1 MKLLENIKN
10 KLATRRE
17 DMDIVDSRTES
28 NCDLTGLT
36 ESMVFLELMK
46 LAKEVFVEEEKTKRY
61 EIWSQMEIRK
71 AELKTELSKMY
82 IGKVF
87 EERKLALDSYYDIMK
102 SAIEKGN
109 DEMVI
114 RSMAMIGNIVTT
126 SPLKDI
132 EKIMTS
138 YLTGGQIEPIEL

>member
-109 DEMVI
+109 DGTLGGE
-114 RSMAMIGNIVTT
+114 RGKRDAMPRQLFGW
-126 SPLKDI
+126 
-132 EKIMTS
+132 
-138 YLTGGQIEPIEL
+138 